1 MHFFERGAFFIFPT
15 HMLVQKRRQAYV
27 IRGKQQPS
35 AKTHSISMENRTK
48 LNVTGVED
56 VESFDEN
63 AIIMNTSQGDLIV
76 RGTGLHIGRISLD
89 VGQLSVE
96 GSISELSYED
106 KAPSGGFWQKLFG

>member
-1 MHFFERGAFFIFPT
+1 MSYEE
-15 HMLVQKRRQAYV
+15 
-27 IRGKQQPS
+27 KQQPS
-35 AKTHSISMENRTK
+35 EKAHSISMENRTK

>member
-1 MHFFERGAFFIFPT
+1 MSYEE
-15 HMLVQKRRQAYV
+15 
-27 IRGKQQPS
+27 KQQPS

-76 RGTGLHIGRISLD
+76 RGTGLHIGRIS
-89 VGQLSVE
+89 
-96 GSISELSYED
+96 ELSYED

>member
-1 MHFFERGAFFIFPT
+1 MSYE
-15 HMLVQKRRQAYV
+15 
-27 IRGKQQPS
+27 GKQQPS